1 MCVFVHPVDTSYI
14 SNASSLEEGSDEEG
28 SDDRTTADAS
38 CPVTGNCVIT
48 YTIQFVP
55 CEKKCVL

>member
-14 SNASSLEEGSDEEG
+14 SNASSLEEGSD
-28 SDDRTTADAS
+28 DRTTADAS

-48 YTIQFVP
+48 RA
-55 CEKKCVL
+55 EGAES